1 VESRRH
7 AAFDACS
14 VCAILTVRRPPKA
27 VAQSPPH
34 SKASRNLPRAAQGSG
49 VAMRGETIASI
60 RARLRTLVPNP
71 RDVDVL
77 LADVTGRTSAWV
89 FAHGEERIDP
99 AVIDA
104 LVQRRI
110 DGEPLQYI
118 RRRTEFF
125 GREFFVDDRV
135 LIPRPET
142 ELLVEAAI
150 ARAPGGARVLDVGS
164 GSGCIAITLERERQ
178 DLEVTSID
186 VSIGALAVAKR
197 NARALDS
204 NVRFAA
210 SDAFD
215 AIRGEFDL
223 IVANPPYIPRADY
236 EQLDIEVR
244 DHEPR
249 IALTPGPR
257 GTEMIERILSARRA
271 PVVMLEIGFGQ
282 LADLRHVARGYDVIE
297 VINDLAGIER
307 VVVLSR
313 HGRK

>member
-1 VESRRH
+1 MTGES
-7 AAFDACS
+7 
-14 VCAILTVRRPPKA
+14 
-27 VAQSPPH
+27 
-34 SKASRNLPRAAQGSG
+34 
-49 VAMRGETIASI
+49 IASL
-60 RARLRTLVPNP
+60 RARLRALVANP

-77 LADVTGRTSAWV
+77 LADVTGRTPAWL

-99 AVIDA
+99 ARIEA

-118 RRRTEFF
+118 RGKAEFF

-150 ARAPGGARVLDVGS
+150 ARAARGARVLDVGS
-164 GSGCIAITLERERQ
+164 GSGCIAITIERERQ
-178 DLEVTSID
+178 DLDVTSID
-186 VSIGALAVAKR
+186 VSVAALAVAKR
-197 NARALDS
+197 NAHTHES

-215 AIRGEFDL
+215 AICGEFDL

-236 EQLDIEVR
+236 EQLETQIR
-244 DHEPR
+244 DHEPQL
-249 IALTPGPR
+249 ALTPGPR
-257 GTEMIERILSARRA
+257 GTEMIERILGARRA
-271 PVVMLEIGFGQ
+271 PIVVLEIGFGQ
-282 LADLRHVARGYDVIE
+282 LPDLRDVAHGYEIVE

-313 HGRK
+313 NGRK

>member
-1 VESRRH
+1 MSES
-7 AAFDACS
+7 
-14 VCAILTVRRPPKA
+14 
-27 VAQSPPH
+27 
-34 SKASRNLPRAAQGSG
+34 
-49 VAMRGETIASI
+49 IASI
-60 RARLRTLVPNP
+60 RARLRALVANP

-77 LADVTGRTSAWV
+77 LADVTGRTTAWL

-99 AVIDA
+99 VKIDA

-118 RRRTEFF
+118 RGKAEFY

-150 ARAPGGARVLDVGS
+150 ARAATGARVLDVGS
-164 GSGCIAITLERERQ
+164 GSGCIAITIERERQ
-178 DLEVTSID
+178 DLSVTSID
-186 VSIGALAVAKR
+186 VSIGALAVARR
-197 NARALDS
+197 NARTHES

-223 IVANPPYIPRADY
+223 VVANPPYIPRRDY
-236 EQLDIEVR
+236 EQLAVEVR
-244 DHEPR
+244 DHEPQL
-249 IALTPGPR
+249 ALTPGPR
-257 GTEMIERILSARRA
+257 GTEMIERILAARRA
-271 PVVMLEIGFGQ
+271 PVAMLEIGFGQ
-282 LADLRHVARGYDVIE
+282 LADVRDVAAGYEIVD

-307 VVVLSR
+307 IVVLRRSA
-313 HGRK
+313 

>member
-1 VESRRH
+1 MNRE
-7 AAFDACS
+7 
-14 VCAILTVRRPPKA
+14 P
-27 VAQSPPH
+27 
-34 SKASRNLPRAAQGSG
+34 
-49 VAMRGETIASI
+49 IASI
-60 RARLRTLVPNP
+60 RARLRALLANP

-77 LADVTGRTSAWV
+77 LADVTGRTPAWL
-89 FAHGEERIDP
+89 FAHGEELIDP
-99 AVIDA
+99 VRIEA

-118 RRRTEFF
+118 RGKADFF

-150 ARAPGGARVLDVGS
+150 ERAPRGARVLDVGS
-164 GSGCIAITLERERQ
+164 GSGCVAISIERERQ

-186 VSIGALAVAKR
+186 ISVAALTVAKR
-197 NARALDS
+197 NARAHES

-210 SDAFD
+210 SDVYK
-215 AIRGEFDL
+215 AIRGDFDL

-236 EQLDIEVR
+236 EQLDVEVR
-244 DHEPR
+244 DHEPQL
-249 IALTPGPR
+249 ALTPGPR
-257 GTEMIERILSARRA
+257 GTEVIERILAARRA

-282 LADLRHVARGYDVIE
+282 LADVRGIANGYEIVQ

>member
-1 VESRRH
+1 MTRES
-7 AAFDACS
+7 
-14 VCAILTVRRPPKA
+14 ITL
-27 VAQSPPH
+27 
-34 SKASRNLPRAAQGSG
+34 L
-49 VAMRGETIASI
+49 
-60 RARLRTLVPNP
+60 RARLRARVTNP

-77 LADVTGRTSAWV
+77 LADVTGRTPAWL
-89 FAHGEERIDP
+89 FAHGEELIDAAP
-99 AVIDA
+99 VEA

-118 RRRTEFF
+118 RGRTEFF

-150 ARAPGGARVLDVGS
+150 KRAPRNARVLDIGS
-164 GSGCIAITLERERQ
+164 GSGCIAISLERERQ

-197 NARALDS
+197 NARKHGS

-210 SDAFD
+210 SDGFD
-215 AIRGEFDL
+215 AIRDDFDL
-223 IVANPPYIPRADY
+223 IVANPPYIPIADY
-236 EQLDIEVR
+236 EQLAMEVR

-249 IALTPGPR
+249 IALIPGPR
-257 GTEMIERILSARRA
+257 GTEMIERILAANKA

-282 LADLRHVARGYDVIE
+282 LADVRGVAVGYEIID

-307 VVVLSR
+307 VVILNALA
-313 HGRK
+313 

>member
-1 VESRRH
+1 
-7 AAFDACS
+7 
-14 VCAILTVRRPPKA
+14 
-27 VAQSPPH
+27 
-34 SKASRNLPRAAQGSG
+34 
-49 VAMRGETIASI
+49 METIASI
-60 RARLRTLVPNP
+60 RARLRARVANP
-71 RDVDVL
+71 RDVDLL
-77 LADVTGRTSAWV
+77 LADVTGRTPAWL

-99 AVIDA
+99 APVEA

-118 RRRTEFF
+118 RGRAEFF

-150 ARAPGGARVLDVGS
+150 ARAPHGARVLDVGS
-164 GSGCIAITLERERQ
+164 GSGCIAISLERERT

-186 VSIGALAVAKR
+186 ASVAALAVASR
-197 NARALDS
+197 NARAHGA

-210 SDAFD
+210 SDAFE
-215 AIRGEFDL
+215 AIHGEFD
-223 IVANPPYIPRADY
+223 IIIANPPYIPIADY
-236 EQLDIEVR
+236 EQLAVEVR

-257 GTEMIERILSARRA
+257 GTEMIARILEPRKA
-271 PVVMLEIGFGQ
+271 PTVMLEIGFGQ
-282 LADLRHVARGYDVIE
+282 LVDLRNVARGYEIVD

-313 HGRK
+313 HASK

>member
-1 VESRRH
+1 MTSGM
-7 AAFDACS
+7 
-14 VCAILTVRRPPKA
+14 TV
-27 VAQSPPH
+27 
-34 SKASRNLPRAAQGSG
+34 
-49 VAMRGETIASI
+49 ETIASL
-60 RARLRTLVPNP
+60 RARLRKLVANP

-77 LADVTGRTSAWV
+77 LADVTGRTPAWL

-99 AVIDA
+99 APIEA

-118 RRRTEFF
+118 RGKAEFF

-150 ARAPGGARVLDVGS
+150 ARAPKAARVLDVGS

-178 DLEVTSID
+178 DLDVTSVD
-186 VSIGALAVAKR
+186 VSVAALAVAKR
-197 NARALDS
+197 NARTNKS

-236 EQLDIEVR
+236 ENLDTEVR
-244 DHEPR
+244 DHEPQL
-249 IALTPGPR
+249 ALTPGPR
-257 GTEMIERILSARRA
+257 GTEMIERILGARRA
-271 PVVMLEIGFGQ
+271 ETVMLEIGFGQ
-282 LADLRHVARGYDVIE
+282 LADVRDVAHGYEIVE

-313 HGRK
+313 HGRQ

>member
-1 VESRRH
+1 MS
-7 AAFDACS
+7 
-14 VCAILTVRRPPKA
+14 LKNT
-27 VAQSPPH
+27 
-34 SKASRNLPRAAQGSG
+34 
-49 VAMRGETIASI
+49 GETIASL
-60 RARLRTLVPNP
+60 RARLRALVANP

-77 LADVTGRTSAWV
+77 LADVTGRTSAWM

-99 AVIDA
+99 ASIET

-118 RRRTEFF
+118 RGKADFY

-142 ELLVEAAI
+142 ELLVETAI
-150 ARAPGGARVLDVGS
+150 ARAPRGARVLDVGS
-164 GSGCIAITLERERQ
+164 GSGCVAITIERERR

-186 VSIGALAVAKR
+186 ISFAALAVAKR
-197 NARALDS
+197 NARSHQS
-204 NVRFAA
+204 NVHFAA
-210 SDAFD
+210 SDAFE
-215 AIRGEFDL
+215 ATRGEFDL
-223 IVANPPYIPRADY
+223 IVANPPYIPSADY
-236 EQLDIEVR
+236 EQLDKDVR

-257 GTEMIERILSARRA
+257 GTEVIERILAARRA
-271 PVVMLEIGFGQ
+271 PTVMLEIGFGQ
-282 LADLRHVARGYDVIE
+282 LADVRGVARCYEIGQ

>member
-1 VESRRH
+1 MTRES
-7 AAFDACS
+7 
-14 VCAILTVRRPPKA
+14 
-27 VAQSPPH
+27 
-34 SKASRNLPRAAQGSG
+34 
-49 VAMRGETIASI
+49 IASL
-60 RARLRTLVPNP
+60 RARLRALVANP

-77 LADVTGRTSAWV
+77 LADVTGRTAAWL
-89 FAHGEERIDP
+89 FAHGEEPIDP
-99 AVIDA
+99 APVEA
-104 LVQRRI
+104 LVRRRI

-118 RRRTEFF
+118 RQRAEFF

-150 ARAPGGARVLDVGS
+150 KCATKGARVLDVGS
-164 GSGCIAITLERERQ
+164 GSGCIAITIERERQ

-186 VSIGALAVAKR
+186 VSTAALAVATR
-197 NARALDS
+197 NAREHGA

-210 SDAFD
+210 SDAFE

-236 EQLDIEVR
+236 EQLAIEVR
-244 DHEPR
+244 DHEPQL
-249 IALTPGPR
+249 ALTPGPR
-257 GTEMIERILSARRA
+257 GTEVIERILEASRA
-271 PVVMLEIGFGQ
+271 PMVMLEIGFGQ
-282 LADLRHVARGYDVIE
+282 LSDVRAVAHGYEIIQ

-313 HGRK
+313 HGRT